1 MSLRIDSAKVP
12 ETAGGWDTEHLH
24 LEAAATDID
33 GTKTGGFTP
42 NVKGVVTDFVAS
54 WTSLVRKAGQ
64 DAEKTADDLRSAAL
78 NIIRSDSETAG
89 LADMYAKILREQR

>member
-1 MSLRIDSAKVP
+1 MNLRIDSAKVP

-24 LEAAATDID
+24 LKSAAKDIE

-42 NVKGVVTDFVAS
+42 DVKGVVADFVES
-54 WTSLVRKAGQ
+54 WASLVRKAGQ
-64 DAEKTADDLRSAAL
+64 DAERTADDLREAAL

-89 LADMYAKILREQR
+89 LADMYAKILGEQR